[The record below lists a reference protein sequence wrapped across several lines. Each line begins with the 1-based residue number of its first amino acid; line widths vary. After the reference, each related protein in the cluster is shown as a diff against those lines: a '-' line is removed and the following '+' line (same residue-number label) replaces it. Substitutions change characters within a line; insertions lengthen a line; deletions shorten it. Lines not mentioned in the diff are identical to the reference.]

1 MCKKMKKL
9 SISLLA
15 VIFLLT
21 FTLNT
26 AANDITAK
34 SYGMGGAYTGLAD
47 DATAMLYNPAGLSD
61 SGFMGLQFE
70 FGMGASDISKINE
83 LIEDIEYYSEDLDIN
98 SAQDVQDLN
107 ERFNDFP
114 IVDVDNEI
122 FAGGNFSSFG
132 VGFNIDNDFST
143 EKVNDDVINA
153 TNITNTSGILSISRD
168 LNTNYKDI
176 LGMSYGVNIKTLRT
190 DYVDVRL
197 VNGAVNKTASVVTAK
212 GSGVG
217 LDAGVMVNFTPKLKL
232 GANFKNIIAPDYDL
246 DGEKEYYDYSNSNNN
261 ETTDFTKT
269 YSPQQSYR
277 LGASLDVPVVNA
289 TVVGDIE
296 NYTSSDKTVVH
307 LGVEKRLLFN
317 GLSVRGGMYSPSD
330 EKATYTLGLGFNLA
344 AVHFDVALGSNDG
357 FNDNLNGAASLNFQ
371 F

>member
-83 LIEDIEYYSEDLDIN
+83 LIEDIEYYSEDF
-98 SAQDVQDLN
+98 DVEGPQDLQDFN

-132 VGFNIDNDFST
+132 VGFNIDNRFST
-143 EKVNDDVINA
+143 EKINDDEINA

-190 DYVDVRL
+190 DYVNVQL
-197 VNGAVNKTASVVTAK
+197 VNGATQSASVATAK

-217 LDAGVMVNFTPKLKL
+217 LDAGVMVNFTPRLKL

-246 DGEKEYYDYSNSNNN
+246 EGEKEIYSYTDSN
-261 ETTDFTKT
+261 ETVEDFTKN

-277 LGASLDVPVVNA
+277 LGASLDVPVING

-357 FNDNLNGAASLNFQ
+357 FNDNLNGAVSLNFQ